1 MRALVWGC
9 EVLLDMAVCEE
20 PGISWLCWQ
29 EAKTLSRK
37 QAPMLREKGIG
48 IVCKLQRDWFDSG
61 IIFGIL
67 LRTLSTE
74 STESLPCATN

>member
-9 EVLLDMAVCEE
+9 EVVLDMAVCEE

-37 QAPMLREKGIG
+37 QAAMLREKGMDIYKALT
-48 IVCKLQRDWFDSG
+48 VF
-61 IIFGIL
+61 
-67 LRTLSTE
+67 
-74 STESLPCATN
+74 